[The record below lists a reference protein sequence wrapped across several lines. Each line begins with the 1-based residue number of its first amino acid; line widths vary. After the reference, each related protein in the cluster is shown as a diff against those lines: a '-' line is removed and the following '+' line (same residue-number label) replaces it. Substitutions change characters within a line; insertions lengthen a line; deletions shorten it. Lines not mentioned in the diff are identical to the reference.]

1 MVPRP
6 GRRGARL
13 RGPVLAAT
21 FASVTAGKKTM
32 ALALQCDEA
41 VPRPAMREDD
51 RLAPAVG
58 VFNSVCIC
66 SMFWLLVGLAAY
78 LLS

>member
-1 MVPRP
+1 
-6 GRRGARL
+6 
-13 RGPVLAAT
+13 
-21 FASVTAGKKTM
+21 M

-41 VPRPAMREDD
+41 VPRPAMPEDD

-58 VFNSVCIC
+58 VFHGVCTCSV
-66 SMFWLLVGLAAY
+66 FWLLVGLAAY